1 MTLDNIINY
10 ESTALILKGLLDNDP
25 DMCSKNS
32 EVKYLTTRI
41 ANQIGGLRST
51 GIEIETKIVKVS
63 SSKKH
68 YGRYVLTQ
76 TEGNISAAIFLL
88 EMIEEKLA

>member
-32 EVKYLTTRI
+32 EVKYVVYD
-41 ANQIGGLRST
+41 Q
-51 GIEIETKIVKVS
+51 
-63 SSKKH
+63 
-68 YGRYVLTQ
+68 
-76 TEGNISAAIFLL
+76 L
-88 EMIEEKLA
+88 ELK